1 MNKVK
6 IFSSLSDME
15 MLEEKINL
23 FARDHKILNVS
34 ISTVKY
40 SSSYTYV
47 AAVVYSE
54 KENN

>member
-6 IFSSLSDME
+6 IFTAFSGME
-15 MLEEKINL
+15 MLEEKINF
-23 FARDHKILNVS
+23 FAKDYKILNVS

-40 SSSYTYV
+40 SSSYEYV